1 MHSFG
6 TQEKKLNGEHP
17 AKDEVL
23 DLARLFE
30 EVQHDPKDA
39 VALRKFMAAASG
51 VLPNIFNDY
60 LLMRDRLCPYCLAGY
75 PLVKGYH
82 DLSGFVQDSEVPIVS
97 RWKEDRR
104 RCVLET
110 LYAREM

>member
-1 MHSFG
+1 MRLFG
-6 TQEKKLNGEHP
+6 TEEKKHAGQHP

-23 DLARLFE
+23 ELARLFE
-30 EVQHDPKDA
+30 EVQNDPKDP
-39 VALRKFMAAASG
+39 VALKRFLGAATG
-51 VLPNIFNDY
+51 VLPNVFNDY

-82 DLSGFVQDSEVPIVS
+82 DLSGFVQDNEVPIVS

-110 LYAREM
+110 LYVREM